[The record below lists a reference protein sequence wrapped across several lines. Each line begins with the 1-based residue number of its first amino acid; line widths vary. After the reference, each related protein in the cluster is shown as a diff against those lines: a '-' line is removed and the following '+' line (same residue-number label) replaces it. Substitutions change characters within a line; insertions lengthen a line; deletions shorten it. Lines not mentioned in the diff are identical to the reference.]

1 MTISED
7 DPRQKFEQVADIL
20 RDRITRG
27 SIRPGQKLE
36 SVRDLAD
43 RFQISPS
50 TIQKALGI
58 LRTDGLITTSGRGNY
73 ARDPQTTARRVDD
86 ANGSRDMQE
95 VWRQLE
101 HVNSQLSE
109 LRSRVEELE
118 GPRPR
123 RAGDDK

>member
-20 RDRITRG
+20 RDQITRG

-36 SVRDLAD
+36 SVRYLAD

-58 LRTDGLITTSGRGNY
+58 LRTDGLIITSGRGNY
-73 ARDPQTTARRVDD
+73 ARDPQTTVRRIDD

-118 GPRPR
+118 SPGPR